1 MRRPLSRHA
10 ITEAARTILVEEGLH
25 AVSLRRVAGVLGVTA
40 PALYAHV
47 EDKRDL
53 LQGIAE
59 QEFEHMIERFKS
71 IEERDPVERIRQ
83 QCRAY
88 VSYACENPALFKA
101 MFLFRP
107 ELTAEPRG
115 GDMPLATKAFQV
127 AAEPVHDAV
136 REGRFKAT
144 DPHLAALTVWTAT
157 HGIATMILSGP
168 TMDASSPH
176 ERRLVDTV
184 INTVISGLECGAA
197 ESVDITDATEPVT
210 ANA

>member
-10 ITEAARTILVEEGLH
+10 ITEAARTILVEDGLH
-25 AVSLRRVAGVLGVTA
+25 AVSLRKVAGVLGVTA

-59 QEFEHMIERFKS
+59 QEFELMIERFRS
-71 IEERDPVERIRQ
+71 IDAPDPVERIRQ

-88 VSYACENPALFKA
+88 VAYACENPALFKA

-115 GDMPLATKAFQV
+115 EDMPLATKAFEV
-127 AAEPVHDAV
+127 AAEPVYDAV
-136 REGRFKAT
+136 RDGRFKVS
-144 DPHLAALTVWTAT
+144 DPHLAALTIWTAT
-157 HGIATMILSGP
+157 HGVATMILSGP
-168 TMDASSPH
+168 TLDGASPD
-176 ERRLVDTV
+176 EERLVDTV
-184 INTVISGLECGAA
+184 INTVINGLACGG
-197 ESVDITDATEPVT
+197 DALDVTERPQP
-210 ANA
+210 ANTPA